1 MRGNH
6 NGCAARGAA
15 GCAVP
20 GRAVPG
26 RSVPGRSVPGRAV
39 PARPCAA
46 DTVPWGTAAEP
57 ADNVRGM
64 SSQPAVS
71 VERSGPVYTVVL
83 SRPAARNAVDGPTA
97 AALVAAFR

>member
-1 MRGNH
+1 M
-6 NGCAARGAA
+6 
-15 GCAVP
+15 P

-26 RSVPGRSVPGRAV
+26 RR
-39 PARPCAA
+39 CAA
-46 DTVPWGTAAEP
+46 DTVPWRTGAEP
-57 ADNVRGM
+57 ADNVPDM

-97 AALVAAFR
+97 AALVA